1 MMLLFTGSYSLCLL
15 ERSRNIYKYS
25 YGTVEWFLGDR
36 GPHSRDTKEKDL
48 RWWLELALFVCV
60 ECGNVK
66 KKKKVKE
73 IWTQWCTP
81 AVLGIQEAEAGG
93 SQVSQGY
100 RVFVQKTKTK
110 LTKWVGIWGGKQV
123 HVCTSLPILRWADSQ
138 DILSIF
144 GKSKLPTCMLNGIL
158 FLLKYARKNIY
169 RAALMW
175 QTLSWGV
182 KWVK

>member
-66 KKKKVKE
+66 KKRKLKRSEHNGAHLQSLVFRRLRQGDLKSARATE
-73 IWTQWCTP
+73 SLSRKPRQNSQNEWGSGEASRCMCAQACLFWDGQTP
-81 AVLGIQEAEAGG
+81 KIYCQYLEKANCL
-93 SQVSQGY
+93 
-100 RVFVQKTKTK
+100 
-110 LTKWVGIWGGKQV
+110 L
-123 HVCTSLPILRWADSQ
+123 VCWMESY
-138 DILSIF
+138 F
-144 GKSKLPTCMLNGIL
+144 
-158 FLLKYARKNIY
+158 Y
-169 RAALMW
+169 
-175 QTLSWGV
+175 
-182 KWVK
+182 